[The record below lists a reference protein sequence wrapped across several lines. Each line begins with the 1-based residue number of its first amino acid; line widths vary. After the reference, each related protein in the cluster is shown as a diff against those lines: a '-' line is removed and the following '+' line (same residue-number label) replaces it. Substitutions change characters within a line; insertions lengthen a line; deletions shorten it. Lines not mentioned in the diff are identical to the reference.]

1 MRNLIY
7 LAKMAGVAPLG
18 FLVVLC
24 VTAPAAHAQTT
35 QDASAS
41 YAAQSSDTPDV
52 LKVKAIETS
61 WAEALVKKDQYALD
75 LALAPSYVGIS
86 ATGEVT
92 TKNQAIARLFATN
105 YSVLGYNET
114 ITSIRVLGDTAVAQ
128 GTYTLRRRW
137 GNDVQEEQG
146 IFTHVYARVRDTWQ
160 CVNSQQTV
168 VSQKVAP
175 PKTSEK
181 KDTLFRNPFHKNK
194 AQGSTVTMMPETPAG
209 TPGAGTTGAGTTGAG
224 SGTAAAP
231 AAPAASDTPAPADA
245 PPPVLENPK

>member
-1 MRNLIY
+1 MRNLIW

-18 FLVVLC
+18 FLVVLS

-52 LKVKAIETS
+52 LKVKDIETS

-146 IFTHVYARVRDTWQ
+146 IFTHVYGRVRDTWQ
-160 CVNSQQTV
+160 CVNGQQTV

-194 AQGSTVTMMPETPAG
+194 AQGSTVTMMPETPAPAA
-209 TPGAGTTGAGTTGAG
+209 TPAAGTTAAAG
-224 SGTAAAP
+224 SATPAAP
-231 AAPAASDTPAPADA
+231 AAPAASDTPTPADA

>member
-1 MRNLIY
+1 
-7 LAKMAGVAPLG
+7 MAGVAPLG
-18 FLVVLC
+18 FLVVLS

-52 LKVKAIETS
+52 LKVKDIETS

-146 IFTHVYARVRDTWQ
+146 IFTHVYGRVRDTWQ
-160 CVNSQQTV
+160 CVNGQQTV

-194 AQGSTVTMMPETPAG
+194 AQGSTVTMMPETPAPAA
-209 TPGAGTTGAGTTGAG
+209 TPAAG
-224 SGTAAAP
+224 SATPAAP
-231 AAPAASDTPAPADA
+231 AAPAASDTPTPADA

>member
-1 MRNLIY
+1 
-7 LAKMAGVAPLG
+7 MAGVAPLG
-18 FLVVLC
+18 FLVVLS

-52 LKVKAIETS
+52 LKVKDIETS

-146 IFTHVYARVRDTWQ
+146 IFTHVYGRVRDTWQ
-160 CVNSQQTV
+160 CVNGQQTV

-194 AQGSTVTMMPETPAG
+194 AQGSTVTMMPETAAPAA
-209 TPGAGTTGAGTTGAG
+209 TPVAGTTAAAG
-224 SGTAAAP
+224 SATPAAP
-231 AAPAASDTPAPADA
+231 AAPAASDTPTPADA